1 MLDTVAS
8 YYCMQFQGKLMNQI
22 LPRLKVRYCC
32 MLSLYVNSRK
42 TKEPNLREWQKKQ
55 VSGLILAHL
64 AQIQAA
70 DSLFF
75 FKNLALSA
83 TIYHGQLLSCTISEK
98 TNDPILRKFSDGQ
111 TDRWVSN
118 VIILILLKMW
128 CFFSTEVSLKWDEYK
143 ADTA

>member
-8 YYCMQFQGKLMNQI
+8 YHCMQFQGKLMNQI

-32 MLSLYVNSRK
+32 MLSLYANSRK
-42 TKEPNLREWQKKQ
+42 TKEPNLREWQKNQ

-83 TIYHGQLLSCTISEK
+83 TIYHGQLSCRISEK
-98 TNDPILRKFSDGQ
+98 TNDPILRKFSDGR

-128 CFFSTEVSLKWDEYK
+128 CFFSVEVSLKWDEYK